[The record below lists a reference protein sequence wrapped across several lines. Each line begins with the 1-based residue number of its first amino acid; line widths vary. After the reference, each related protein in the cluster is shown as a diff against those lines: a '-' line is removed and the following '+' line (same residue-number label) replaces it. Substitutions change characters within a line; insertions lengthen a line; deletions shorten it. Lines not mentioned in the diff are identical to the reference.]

1 MNLNPAN
8 RNIMFNSITNPS
20 YLLAIGHQVSPF
32 VSLYKLNGTNAPIKQ
47 DNLAT
52 LPSIRVRGVDFSKDY
67 FVAVQEGA
75 SPPVVVYTRR
85 YNNIL
90 FSHTQ
95 DVPLSTTVA
104 YSVRFKPNSS
114 IYAVAYSASPF
125 VAVLDASKTGTA
137 AHVQIG
143 LTGLATISSDAVFS
157 PDGQYLAVAVFTTNA
172 LRIYNTSNW
181 SLNTTLNHAGS
192 GTGVAFSP
200 DGKYLALATNGTPF
214 LYVYNTSN
222 WSSVTINGGN
232 PPGAS
237 YGVDFSKDGKIL
249 AVASY
254 TTPFLAR
261 YTTSDW
267 TKMSDVAAAPVGRTR
282 RVRFS
287 NDGRYMSVASD
298 NQTPFINVYTYPD
311 FVKLDLPITIPTGG
325 AEDVAFNF

>member
-20 YLLAIGHQVSPF
+20 YLLAIGHAVSPF

-52 LPSIRVRGVDFSKDY
+52 LPSVRVRGVDFSKDY
-67 FVAVQEGA
+67 FVAVQEGT
-75 SPPVVVYTRR
+75 SSPVVVYTRR
-85 YNNIL
+85 YNDIL

-95 DVPLSTTVA
+95 DVTGSPTIA
-104 YSVRFKPNSS
+104 YGVRFKPNSS
-114 IYAVAYSASPF
+114 IYAVAYSTAPF
-125 VAVLDASKTGTA
+125 AAVLDASKTGTA
-137 AHVQIG
+137 AYVNIDLLVDG
-143 LTGLATISSDAVFS
+143 ITSDVAFS
-157 PDGQYLAVAVFTTNA
+157 PDGQYLATAEFITNG
-172 LRIYNTSNW
+172 LKIHDTINYDVVRTI
-181 SLNTTLNHAGS
+181 NHQGAGA
-192 GTGVAFSP
+192 GVAFSP

-214 LYVYNTSN
+214 LYVFNTSD

-261 YTTSDW
+261 YTTSNW
-267 TKMSDVAAAPVGRTR
+267 TRMFNVAAAPVGRAR
-282 RVRFS
+282 RVKFS

-311 FVKLDLPITIPTGG
+311 FVKLNLPITIPTGG